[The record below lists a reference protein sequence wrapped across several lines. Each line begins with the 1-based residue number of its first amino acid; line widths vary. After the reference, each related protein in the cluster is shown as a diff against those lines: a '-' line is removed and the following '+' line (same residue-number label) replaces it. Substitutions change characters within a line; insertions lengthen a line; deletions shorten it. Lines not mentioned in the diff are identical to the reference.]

1 MAIKKRGL
9 GRGLEAL
16 LSQTSATE
24 VEPTAT
30 RTSLP
35 IDLLTRGKYQPR
47 TEFNPVLLQELADS
61 ISAQGIIQPIV
72 VRPISGNN
80 YEILAGERRW
90 RAAQLAGLQDVSV
103 LISDVDDR
111 SAIAISL
118 IENIQREDLNTLDES
133 EALQRLTEEF
143 ELTHQQTA
151 DAVGRS
157 RVAVSNLL
165 RLLELEPEVKE
176 LLRAGSI
183 EMGHGRALLALPREY
198 QISAANKVASSEY
211 SVRATEAFVKQLLN
225 KSDKTKN
232 AKNKNQDIESL
243 QQSIAEKV
251 GTKVDMKHGANGAGK
266 IIIHYSSLNE
276 LDAVLSHIK

>member
-16 LSQTSATE
+16 LSHSSTMD
-24 VEPTAT
+24 VETPAA
-30 RTSLP
+30 RTTLP

-47 TEFNPVLLQELADS
+47 TEFDPVLLQELADS

-90 RAAQLAGLQDVSV
+90 RAAQIAGLQDVSV
-103 LISDVDDR
+103 IINDVDDR

-133 EALQRLTEEF
+133 EALQRLTDEF
-143 ELTHQQTA
+143 KLTHQQA
-151 DAVGRS
+151 AEAVGRS

-165 RLLELEPEVKE
+165 RLLELESGVKD
-176 LLRAGSI
+176 LLRAGRI
-183 EMGHGRALLALPREY
+183 EMGHGRALLALPLED
-198 QISAANKVASSEY
+198 QISAANKVANNEY
-211 SVRATEAFVKQLLN
+211 SVRATEAFVKQLL
-225 KSDKTKN
+225 KQAGK
-232 AKNKNQDIESL
+232 ARPVKNKNPDIESL
-243 QQSIAEKV
+243 KQSIAEKV
-251 GTKVDMKHGANGAGK
+251 GVKVDMKHGASGAGK

-276 LDAVLSHIK
+276 LDGVLSHIK